1 MNRSSEPVSSEL
13 AGRIEAARAVPEV
26 AAEAAQARLLA
37 RLAAHSPRRA
47 ARAPRWLGLAA
58 AAALAAVALFA
69 LPLLRDGGQA
79 FAAVRA
85 HFSAF
90 RSLSMSTEQRLRGAL
105 LQRSQVQVDAVG
117 RVRTDVGDQL
127 SVIVDPVAGHVLT
140 LLHGPRAAT
149 RVPLT
154 VSPAAPAEGLEWLD
168 ELRRFQGEAHRLP
181 GTKRLDGREVHG
193 WELELGG
200 VATVLWAAPDGLPVA
215 MEQRLPGGMEL
226 QHRFRFDEP
235 LLADGVDSRVP
246 LGYREAAPD
255 AD

>member
-1 MNRSSEPVSSEL
+1 M
-13 AGRIEAARAVPEV
+13 RICET
-26 AAEAAQARLLA
+26 
-37 RLAAHSPRRA
+37 
-47 ARAPRWLGLAA
+47 W
-58 AAALAAVALFA
+58 
-69 LPLLRDGGQA
+69 
-79 FAAVRA
+79 
-85 HFSAF
+85 
-90 RSLSMSTEQRLRGAL
+90 
-105 LQRSQVQVDAVG
+105 
-117 RVRTDVGDQL
+117 
-127 SVIVDPVAGHVLT
+127 IDPVAGHVLT

-226 QHRFRFDEP
+226 QHRFRFDDNDIPVTISVGVSLLPADVSDPHEFIR
-235 LLADGVDSRVP
+235 LADKKLYEAKNGGRNRVVAK
-246 LGYREAAPD
+246 AA
-255 AD
+255 